1 MFREL
6 PAEPPLDTSNIDRQ
20 PRTIMDIANPII
32 ADRAE
37 FVDALNLLRKGH
49 ILVQVNESAG
59 GCLLD
64 GGIVYHSYPAL
75 KRYGLIREFRNPE
88 GFPHISYY
96 RLTPRGEEFADKA
109 CTAWRRRPAW
119 QRLAMRLVG

>member
-1 MFREL
+1 MFRQL
-6 PAEPPLDTSNIDRQ
+6 PPQAQFDTATIDRQ
-20 PRTIMDIANPII
+20 PRTIMDNANPII

-37 FVDALNLLRKGH
+37 FVDALQLLRKGH
-49 ILVQVNESAG
+49 VLVQVNESAG

-75 KRYGLIREFRNPE
+75 KRYGLIREFKNPE
-88 GFPHISYY
+88 GFPQVSYY
-96 RLTPRGEEFADKA
+96 RLTPRGEAFADKA
-109 CTAWRRRPAW
+109 CSAWRRRPAW